1 MATDYT
7 NPEMLNLD
15 RQRALSQ
22 MLLKQGM
29 QTPQGQMIGN
39 IYVGA
44 SPWQFLGNLAQ
55 QYIGS
60 KIGET
65 ADTEQIALAKKIREQ
80 EMGDITQGMQLF
92 QGTPGKAGIPEIVPQ
107 GQTLRD
113 DQGYLNLGSQAG
125 VAEIPATA
133 PNPQAAMARLLG
145 SQGTRANALGSEIAK
160 QLFKE
165 PKWEKSEK
173 IVDGN
178 KVTGFVNLNSPT
190 PEATFRAG
198 SVSPDLDTAKAR
210 FEGYLP
216 ATSPANNAPA
226 NFSSSVNKV
235 LSFEGGY
242 VAKDGKSG
250 APANFGINQKFNPD
264 IDVSKLTKEQAVSL
278 YKTRYWDAIGADNL
292 PAKTAEIAFDAAVNQ
307 GPAYAKQLL
316 AQTNGDP
323 ARMLQQR
330 AIDYTKIVQNDP
342 SQAQYL
348 SSWMN
353 RLQVLGQD
361 GQSSQP
367 VASTKVQQQIDID
380 KGKRQA
386 EYAEKAP
393 AAMQFMNNAAQNIDA
408 MIGTATVDSKGNIV
422 YGKEKPHAGFA
433 GAVGASG
440 IQSGFGAAGFIPGT
454 DVSDFKARFKQLEG
468 QGFLQAFESLKGVG
482 QITEIEGAKATAALN
497 RMSLSTSEKE
507 FIKAAREFQDN
518 LKQGIE
524 NVRKRAGLP
533 NETPG
538 QWSVISVTP
547 SR

>member
-1 MATDYT
+1 MADTT
-7 NPEMLNLD
+7 NPELLGLD
-15 RQRALSQ
+15 RQRAMAQ

-29 QTPQGQMIGN
+29 EMPQGQMISN
-39 IYVGA
+39 RYVGA
-44 SPWQFLGNLAQ
+44 SPWQYIGNLAQ
-55 QYIGS
+55 QLMAHKELKDI
-60 KIGET
+60 
-65 ADTEQIALAKKIREQ
+65 DTEQISLIKKLREQ
-80 EMGDITQGMQLF
+80 EMNDITQGMQLF
-92 QGTPGKAGIPEIVPQ
+92 QGTPGKAGVPEIVPQ

-113 DQGYLNLGSQAG
+113 DQGYLNLGSQAS
-125 VAEIPATA
+125 VPEVPAVGA
-133 PNPQAAMARLLG
+133 NPQAAMARLLG
-145 SQGTRANALGSEIAK
+145 SQGTRANALGSKIAE
-160 QLFKE
+160 QMFKE

-173 IVDGN
+173 IINGN
-178 KVTGFVNLNSPT
+178 KVTGFVNLNSAS
-190 PEATFRAG
+190 PETTFRVG
-198 SVSPDLDTAKAR
+198 SVSPDIETAKAQ

-216 ATSPANNAPA
+216 ATSPANNAPP
-226 NFSSSVNKV
+226 NFNSSVNKV
-235 LSFEGGY
+235 LNFEGGY
-242 VAKDGKSG
+242 VAKDGKTGS
-250 APANFGINQKFNPD
+250 PANFGINQKFNPD
-264 IDVSKLTKEQAVSL
+264 IDVSKLTKEQAVAL
-278 YKTRYWDAIGADNL
+278 YKTRYWDVIGGDNL

-330 AIDYTKIVQNDP
+330 AVDYTKIVQNDP

-348 SSWMN
+348 PSWMN

-367 VASTKVQQQIDID
+367 QASTKVQQQIDID

-408 MIGTATVDSKGNIV
+408 MIGDATVDSTGNIV
-422 YGKEKPHAGFA
+422 KGKIKPHSGFE
-433 GAVGASG
+433 GAVGFSG
-440 IQSGFGAAGFIPGT
+440 ITSGFGAAGYVPGT

-468 QGFLQAFESLKGVG
+468 QGFLQAFESLKGAG

-524 NVRKRAGLP
+524 NVRKRSGLP

>member
-7 NPEMLNLD
+7 NPEMLGID
-15 RQRALSQ
+15 RQRALAQ

-44 SPWQFLGNLAQ
+44 NPLQFIGNLAQ
-55 QYIGS
+55 QYAGNR
-60 KIGET
+60 IGEA
-65 ADTEQIALAKKIREQ
+65 ADTEQMALAKKIREQ

-92 QGTPGKAGIPEIVPQ
+92 QGAPAQAGVPELIQQGPTQTGGNIPVQAAIPEI
-107 GQTLRD
+107 
-113 DQGYLNLGSQAG
+113 A
-125 VAEIPATA
+125 ATA

-160 QLFKE
+160 QLFRE
-165 PKWEKSEK
+165 PKWEKE
-173 IVDGN
+173 IRTVDGN
-178 KVTGFVNLNSPT
+178 KVTGYVNLNSPT

-198 SVSPDLDTAKAR
+198 SVSPDLDIAKAR
-210 FEGYLP
+210 FEGYMP

-226 NFSSSVNKV
+226 NFGSSVNKV

-330 AIDYTKIVQNDP
+330 AVDYTKIVQNDP

-348 SSWMN
+348 PSWMN

-408 MIGTATVDSKGNIV
+408 MIGSATVDSKGNIV
-422 YGKEKPHAGFA
+422 YGEKKPHAGFA

-440 IQSGFGAAGFIPGT
+440 IGSGFGAAGFIPGT

-468 QGFLQAFESLKGVG
+468 QGFLQAFESLKGAG

-518 LKQGIE
+518 LKQGID
-524 NVRKRAGLP
+524 NVRKRSGLP

>member
-7 NPEMLNLD
+7 NPEMLGLD
-15 RQRALSQ
+15 RQRAMAQ

-29 QTPQGQMIGN
+29 QMPQGEMIGN
-39 IYVGA
+39 RYVGA
-44 SPWQFLGNLAQ
+44 SPWQFIGNLAQ
-55 QYIGS
+55 QYIG
-60 KIGET
+60 KQIGET
-65 ADTEQIALAKKIREQ
+65 ADTEQLALAKKIREQ

-125 VAEIPATA
+125 VAEIPAVA

-165 PKWEKSEK
+165 PKWEKSERT
-173 IVDGN
+173 VDGN
-178 KVTGFVNLNSPT
+178 KITGFVNLNSPT

-198 SVSPDLDTAKAR
+198 SVSPDLDIAKAR
-210 FEGYLP
+210 FEGYMP

-226 NFSSSVNKV
+226 NFGSSVNKV
-235 LSFEGGY
+235 LNFEGGY

-348 SSWMN
+348 PSWMN

-408 MIGTATVDSKGNIV
+408 MIGDATVDSKGNIV
-422 YGKEKPHAGFA
+422 KGKIKPHVGFE
-433 GAVGASG
+433 GAVGFPG
-440 IQSGFGAAGFIPGT
+440 IMSGFGAAGFFPGS
-454 DVSDFKARFKQLEG
+454 DVSDFKTKFKQLEG
-468 QGFLQAFESLKGVG
+468 QGFLQAFESLKGAG

-497 RMSLSTSEKE
+497 RMSLSSSEKE

-547 SR
+547 SK